1 MAGVII
7 DGEYIPE
14 LGEKLRIKSTAPE
27 ALLYD
32 HFSIKS
38 DVWSYGIFLWELIT
52 YGQMPHQLRD
62 EACRNPIKI
71 EARLPFA
78 STIWLP

>member
-38 DVWSYGIFLWELIT
+38 DVWSYGIFLCMGAHYLWPNAL
-52 YGQMPHQLRD
+52 PRD
-62 EACRNPIKI
+62 EACRSPIKI
-71 EARLPFA
+71 GARLPFA